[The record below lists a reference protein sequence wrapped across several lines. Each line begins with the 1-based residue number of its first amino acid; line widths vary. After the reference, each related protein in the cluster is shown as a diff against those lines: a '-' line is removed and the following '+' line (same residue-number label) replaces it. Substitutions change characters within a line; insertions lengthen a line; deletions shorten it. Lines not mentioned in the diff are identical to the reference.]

1 MSVAAGFDELGL
13 IEVSYAFILIVF
25 CAGGLGLIG
34 WSKHWMANPVYGS
47 ACSMAATSII
57 TVLTKENALIQGDI
71 AWQVLRQNT
80 ITVIMAVLISNL
92 VCHILWPIYAV
103 DEMKDTMVKTTDAF
117 STMVTHLST
126 R

>member
-1 MSVAAGFDELGL
+1 MSLAAGFDELGL
-13 IEVSYAFILIVF
+13 IQLSHFIILIVF

-34 WSKHWMANPVYGS
+34 WSKHYMANPLFGT
-47 ACSMAATSII
+47 ACSLASTSII

-92 VCHILWPIYAV
+92 VCHLLWPIYAV
-103 DEMKDTMVKTTDAF
+103 DEMKDIMVKSTDAF
-117 STMVTHLST
+117 STMVRRS
-126 R
+126 